1 MFFHPELFERLDR
14 VDADNVM
21 QNWYEPYWTLA
32 RTVCRMDGGEGQKH
46 KSIELGKKSANRI
59 NVCPTLLHN
68 HMVLGFYLT
77 ITFLALDATLA
88 ALMALE
94 QIEVGSLI
102 HLGILCDTAEESLR
116 DDDAALALQNPYV
129 ALFVQRFLERNRCI
143 EELTES
149 QLNGCA
155 MLVRSAAGNLEKGLL
170 ELAVEGSF
178 TRAEEVVKRRRPAPP
193 TTMDGLQPSDPT
205 DQSLTLE
212 KDAQTL
218 LTVRVSIVTG
228 RLVWMILY
236 SENLWHDSL
245 LLIFLNIANH
255 CRLCKISGFWVLTS
269 SIVRRWR

>member
-32 RTVCRMDGGEGQKH
+32 HTVCRMDGGEGQKH
-46 KSIELGKKSANRI
+46 KSIE
-59 NVCPTLLHN
+59 
-68 HMVLGFYLT
+68 
-77 ITFLALDATLA
+77 LA

-178 TRAEEVVKRRRPAPP
+178 ARAEEVIKRRRPAPP

-245 LLIFLNIANH
+245 LLIFEYCQSL
-255 CRLCKISGFWVLTS
+255 
-269 SIVRRWR
+269 